1 MRIPQRAVASAI
13 VKRMD
18 YTLTDAE
25 QRAVMALTL
34 MAASADGRNDEHE
47 RAELSRVAASLSGN
61 DLNVASLY
69 QDVLLSKASLD
80 DAAAALTR
88 PEVRQLAFDLCAG
101 VCSADGVQN
110 DSERAFLDKLRAAFG
125 LTGTAAASAAAVVA
139 QADAVAVAPMNTVTS
154 AEPAAHAGRLTVDEQ
169 NTLILHY
176 AVLNGA
182 LELLP
187 DTLATMAIVPLQ
199 MKMVYRIGQS
209 YGVELDRSH
218 IKDFLGTAGIG
229 LASQF
234 VEQVGVKLVGSIF
247 GRGLLG
253 TLLGGVAEQSV
264 SSGFSFAST
273 YAIGRLAVRYYSSGR
288 TLTTQMLKD
297 TYAGLLAEAKGLQGN
312 YLTTIQDTARTIN
325 VKELLRDVTA

>member
-1 MRIPQRAVASAI
+1 MRIPQPPASSAI
-13 VKRMD
+13 VKHMD

-34 MAASADGRNDEHE
+34 MAASADGNNDATE
-47 RAELSRVAASLSGN
+47 RAELSRVATSLSGGG
-61 DLNVASLY
+61 LNVAGLY
-69 QDVLLSKASLD
+69 QDVLLSKASLA
-80 DAAAALTR
+80 DAAGALTR
-88 PEVRQLAFDLCAG
+88 PEVKQLAFDLCAG

-110 DSERAFLDKLRAAFG
+110 DAERAFLENLRKALGLSGAAH
-125 LTGTAAASAAAVVA
+125 ASAAAVSA
-139 QADAVAVAPMNTVTS
+139 QANAVAIAPMNTVTS
-154 AEPAAHAGRLTVDEQ
+154 AEPPASGGRMTADEQ
-169 NTLILHY
+169 NKLILHY

-187 DTLATMAIVPLQ
+187 DSLATMAIVPLQ

-218 IKDFLGTAGIG
+218 IKEFLGTAGIG
-229 LASQF
+229 MASQF

-264 SSGFSFAST
+264 STGFSFAST

-288 TLTTQMLKD
+288 TLSTQMLKD
-297 TYAGLLAEAKGLQGN
+297 TYSGLLNEAKGLQGN
-312 YLTTIQDTARTIN
+312 YLGAIQDTARTIN
-325 VKELLRDVTA
+325 VKDLLHDVAN

>member
-1 MRIPQRAVASAI
+1 
-13 VKRMD
+13 MD
-18 YTLTDAE
+18 YTLTEAE

-34 MAASADGRNDEHE
+34 MAASADGKNDEHE
-47 RAELSRVAASLSGN
+47 RAELSRVASSLSGGG
-61 DLNVASLY
+61 LNVAGLY
-69 QDVLLSKASLD
+69 QDVLLSRASMA

-88 PEVRQLAFDLCAG
+88 PEARQLAFDVCAG

-110 DSERAFLDKLRAAFG
+110 ESERTFLEQLRSALG
-125 LTGTAAASAAAVVA
+125 LTGTAGASAAAVSA
-139 QADAVAVAPMNTVTS
+139 QADALAVAPISTVTS
-154 AEPAAHAGRLTVDEQ
+154 AEPAATNGRMSPEAQ

-187 DTLATMAIVPLQ
+187 DSLATMAIVPLQ

-218 IKDFLGTAGIG
+218 IKEFLGTAGIG
-229 LASQF
+229 MASQF

-288 TLTTQMLKD
+288 TLSTQMLKD
-297 TYAGLLAEAKGLQGN
+297 TYGGLLAEAKGLQGN
-312 YLTTIQDTARTIN
+312 YLGAIQETARTIN
-325 VKELLRDVTA
+325 VKDLLQDVAR